1 MDKFR
6 PLEDIVVDFE
16 SLRETYRSFTKLGHN
31 TKDAL
36 IEYQSRFL
44 DLKSDL
50 RYWRAKFTNEWI
62 RRDDKAATA
71 IKFRIAVAMTN
82 GTYNLNSEKEEETGK
97 LPTITNAEK
106 LASGSKEYR
115 EFVEQRGFYKESLTN
130 ITDMREDISGYINE
144 IKDRLK

>member
-1 MDKFR
+1 MRK
-6 PLEDIVVDFE
+6 LEEIIADFE
-16 SLRETYRSFTKLGHN
+16 ETRQSYRAFTKLDHN
-31 TKDAL
+31 NKESL
-36 IEYQSRFL
+36 IEFQSRFL
-44 DLKSDL
+44 DIRADL
-50 RYWRAKFTNEWI
+50 RAWKAKYTYEWI

-82 GTYNLNSEKEEETGK
+82 GTYELNSEKEEESGK

-130 ITDMREDISGYINE
+130 ISDMRDDASGYINE

>member
-1 MDKFR
+1 MI
-6 PLEDIVVDFE
+6 PLEDVLTDYE
-16 SLRETYRSFTKLGHN
+16 STRQSYRNFTKVGDGNKN
-31 TKDAL
+31 TL
-36 IEYQSRFL
+36 IEFQGKFI
-44 DLKSDL
+44 DLKADL
-50 RYWRAKFTNEWI
+50 KYWKVKYTHEWI

-82 GTYNLNSEKEEETGK
+82 GTYNLGSEKEEENGK

-130 ITDMREDISGYINE
+130 LSDTREDINSYINE

>member
-1 MDKFR
+1 MSR
-6 PLEDIVVDFE
+6 PLEEIIEEFE
-16 SLRETYRSFTKLGHN
+16 GLRDNFRVFTKRSDGN
-31 TKDAL
+31 RDAL
-36 IEYQSRFL
+36 IEFQGRFL
-44 DLKSDL
+44 DIKADL
-50 RYWRAKFTNEWI
+50 RFWKAKFTNEWI

-82 GTYNLNSEKEEETGK
+82 GTYQLNSEKEEESGK

-130 ITDMREDISGYINE
+130 ISDMREDASGYINE